1 MWQIDRAKLAGW
13 AREKFVHPF
22 VAAQQRAPC
31 GERGVYRNIEVM
43 QIAGRMVCLFFISS
57 CIFRAEH
64 VNANEMLLTEKE
76 RQDISKLVNNPIVVG
91 LNRDVQSLSED
102 IYLQDA
108 QKEDAKRSL
117 SVLTAEV
124 RAVSSQL
131 VNAIEEGGEDRSLLL
146 EIGRLAK
153 KIKSIKEDL
162 ANQDET
168 LSDALRD
175 LRVKSRQL
183 AVQNEQLRKNKISLR
198 DAIVSRLRTES
209 GDKKNLLSQ
218 GSFQCSPQ
226 KNLNQ
231 CLSEPRRKT
240 DIIAQA
246 SAGVDEIWEMKNI
259 SNYKII
265 DATMSLDGKVNYKV
279 SFDYKQAFSDSML
292 AHVNDSLELSRFLVA
307 LRSNDTVEY
316 FVDGKSYG
324 IGKQISVI
332 LDSGVHSFYVKSSSG
347 SASVVRRIGED
358 SQLYLPVSVRVVNNI
373 ATLPKALA
381 RPRSL
386 RQQAESQKYTI
397 SNITFSLPISAV
409 EGGQDTYIDQGNVFK
424 RLSFE
429 DGVWFCSEVGG
440 RIASQLEYTKIL
452 QSPEFQTKIGFKSS
466 YWLNETVVLSR
477 MGEGILAKRASA
489 SDKYNIACI
498 TK

>member
-1 MWQIDRAKLAGW
+1 
-13 AREKFVHPF
+13 
-22 VAAQQRAPC
+22 
-31 GERGVYRNIEVM
+31 M
-43 QIAGRMVCLFFISS
+43 QIVGRVVCLFFISS
-57 CIFRAEH
+57 CLFRSVH
-64 VNANEMLLTEKE
+64 VKANEMVLTEKE

-117 SVLTAEV
+117 SALTTEV
-124 RAVSSQL
+124 RAAGSQL

-146 EIGRLAK
+146 EMGRLAK
-153 KIKSIKEDL
+153 KIKSIKEDW
-162 ANQDET
+162 AYQEDT
-168 LSDALRD
+168 LSDTLRE

-198 DAIVSRLRTES
+198 DTIVSRLRTES
-209 GDKKNLLSQ
+209 GDKKNLVSQ
-218 GSFQCSPQ
+218 GFFQCSPQ

-231 CLSEPRRKT
+231 CLSEPRRKA

-246 SAGVDEIWEMKNI
+246 SDGVDKIWEVKNI

-265 DATMSLDGKVNYKV
+265 DATMSLDGEVKYTV
-279 SFDYKQAFSDSML
+279 SFGYKQAFSDSML
-292 AHVNDSLELSRFLVA
+292 AYVNDLLELSRFLVT
-307 LRSNDTVEY
+307 LHSNDAVEY
-316 FVDGKSYG
+316 FIDGKSYG
-324 IGKQISVI
+324 TGKQISAT
-332 LDSGVHSFYVKSSSG
+332 LDSGVHSFYVKNRTG

-358 SQLYLPVSVRVVNNI
+358 SQLYLPVSARAVNKI
-373 ATLPKALA
+373 APPPKALA
-381 RPRSL
+381 MPRSL
-386 RQQAESQKYTI
+386 RQQTESQKYTI
-397 SNITFSLPISAV
+397 SNITFSLPISTV
-409 EGGQDTYIDQGNVFK
+409 EGGVDTYLDQGNVFK

-429 DGVWFCSEVGG
+429 DGVGFCSTVGG

-466 YWLNETVVLSR
+466 YWLNETIVLSR
-477 MGEGILAKRASA
+477 MGEGILAKRASS